1 MRGYLKK
8 FFLVSFSAVFLTLA
22 GGCTSLPRS
31 QQSVHNASALP
42 EQFLL
47 TPEPDFSSVE
57 FSSRWAGDITERD
70 KIRYLLERVASSD
83 IQFIRNGRAYDGP
96 KARQWLLYK
105 MDHWVRRVET
115 AEDFVTRVASSSQ
128 KTGKPYLVKLPEG
141 KVYSL
146 KSVLQRELAAFE
158 SYRAA
163 FNAHPQGVVPPRPN
177 QVSVSSV
184 LATRTSQ

>member
-1 MRGYLKK
+1 MKGYLEK
-8 FFLVSFSAVFLTLA
+8 FFLVSFPAVFLTLA
-22 GGCTSLPRS
+22 SGCASLPRS
-31 QQSVHNASALP
+31 QQSVHNADPLP

-47 TPEPDFSSVE
+47 TPVPDFNSVE

-83 IQFIRNGRAYDGP
+83 IRLIRNGRAYDGP

-105 MDHWVRRVET
+105 MNHWVRGVET

-128 KTGKPYLVKLPEG
+128 KTGKPYLVELREG

-146 KSVLQRELAAFE
+146 KSVLRNELEAFE
-158 SYRAA
+158 NYRTT
-163 FNAHPQGVVPPRPN
+163 FSAHPQGVVPPRPN